1 MASLAGLGDPPMSDA
16 EDIFKALIA
25 GADIELA
32 PNGNLV
38 YYVLPFAHMDLI
50 ADRYGVTLND

>member
-1 MASLAGLGDPPMSDA
+1 MSDA

-32 PNGNLV
+32 PNGNLQ
-38 YYVLPFAHMDLI
+38 YYVLPFAHMDFV